1 MSVDGTELLFE
12 SFLQKRKDTVKMRWV
27 TYWFRLQNTTL
38 FFYTKKNGS
47 ASSLRGFYYIYTV
60 QSVREVQKADRKR
73 FIFEITM
80 TNGKKKVLAAE
91 TEDLRK
97 EWVGY
102 LWQAMHLSASTTSV
116 SEDAQLDVCE
126 QRERLHSMAPICS
139 HRESVMEELPI
150 RPLSAPP
157 PSDYIY
163 AQPHKICPR
172 TKDTLQPKDTWQPK
186 ETSQPQNTWQPKET
200 SQPQNTWQPKDTWQP
215 KETSQP
221 QNTWQPIEQ
230 DNEEDIYQNTG
241 KAYQNRNDD
250 CPSDPQWSSQM
261 SSAEA
266 GQEGHYDVLPIRN
279 RLCKANRS
287 AEAEEDVYD
296 VPASYRQT
304 AECHESV
311 YDVPSSLLRTMCDH
325 TIDDQPEEGTYWN
338 I

>member
-172 TKDTLQPKDTWQPK
+172 TKDTWQPK
-186 ETSQPQNTWQPKET
+186 ETSQPQNTWQPI
-200 SQPQNTWQPKDTWQP
+200 DTWQP

-230 DNEEDIYQNTG
+230 DNEEEIYQNTG
-241 KAYQNRNDD
+241 KAYQNRNDY

-266 GQEGHYDVLPIRN
+266 EQGGHYDVLPIRN
-279 RLCKANRS
+279 RLCKVNPS

-311 YDVPSSLLRTMCDH
+311 YDVPSSLLRTMSDH